1 MEYSRNDYATD
12 VQSDD
17 LDFVVTP
24 RINFERNKKM
34 SNTGLINI
42 KNEMSIFSSNV
53 SSELL
58 E

>member
-53 SSELL
+53 SSE
-58 E
+58 